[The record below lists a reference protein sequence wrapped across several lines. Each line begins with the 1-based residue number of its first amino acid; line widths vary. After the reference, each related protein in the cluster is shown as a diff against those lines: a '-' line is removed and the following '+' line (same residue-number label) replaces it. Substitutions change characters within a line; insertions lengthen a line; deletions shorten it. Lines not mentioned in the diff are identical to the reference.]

1 MSRSGGAGLA
11 GRLAGVQ
18 KNRDIVDVDL
28 ELMRLKEAAATI
40 ERRIEELKLQR
51 SELLAEMENQLS
63 EGSRAGE

>member
-1 MSRSGGAGLA
+1 
-11 GRLAGVQ
+11 VQ